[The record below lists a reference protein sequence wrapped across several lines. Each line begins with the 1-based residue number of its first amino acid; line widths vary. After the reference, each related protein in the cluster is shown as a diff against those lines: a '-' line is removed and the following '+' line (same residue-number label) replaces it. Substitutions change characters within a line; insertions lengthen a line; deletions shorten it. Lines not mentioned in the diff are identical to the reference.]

1 MPMTLTMVSRLA
13 LPERVS
19 GSLLIAMIPRYAWLF
34 VLAACLQTTGAD
46 ETTGFPSPGEGKLI
60 HFDQALPRVVNAAK
74 GVDYSFDLA
83 QESFEIFLPRNY
95 SDKEAFGV
103 FAFMDSG
110 DNMTMPR
117 EWAAIMEK
125 EKLICLIPQKIGN
138 NQPFSRRVGLT
149 LVGILKTV
157 ERYKADPRRIYTGG
171 MSGGARCSLQ
181 LAFLHNDVIAG
192 NISICGANFY
202 EPVPKV
208 KAVDTSNYG
217 VWPVPPDRVAEARKK
232 VRFAFITG
240 AKDFRY
246 GNILDIYQG
255 GFVKNGFQARL
266 IDQPNMGHQL
276 CSSESLLEAFDFV
289 SGKQ

>member
-1 MPMTLTMVSRLA
+1 VNGHLLMATMKTIYTSRL
-13 LPERVS
+13 
-19 GSLLIAMIPRYAWLF
+19 PRYACLF
-34 VLAACLQTTGAD
+34 VLAACLQTAGAE
-46 ETTGFPSPGEGKLI
+46 ETVGFPSPGEAKLI
-60 HFDQALPRVVNAAK
+60 HFDQALPHVAKAAM
-74 GVDYSFDLA
+74 GVDYKFDLA
-83 QESFEIFLPRNY
+83 QESFEIFVPRNY

-103 FAFMDSG
+103 FAFMNSQDE
-110 DNMTMPR
+110 MTMPK

-138 NQPFSRRVGLT
+138 NQVFSRRVGLT
-149 LVGILKTV
+149 LIGILKTI

-171 MSGGARCSLQ
+171 ISGGARCSLQ

-217 VWPVPPDRVAEARKK
+217 VWPVPPDRIAEARKN
-232 VRFAFITG
+232 VHFVFITG

-246 GNILDIYQG
+246 GNILDIYEG
-255 GFVKNGFQARL
+255 GFVTNGFQARL
-266 IDQPNMGHQL
+266 IDQPGMGHQM
-276 CSSESLLEAFDFV
+276 CSTESLLEAFHFV
-289 SGKQ
+289 SDGR

>member
-1 MPMTLTMVSRLA
+1 MFASRL
-13 LPERVS
+13 
-19 GSLLIAMIPRYAWLF
+19 PRYAWLF
-34 VLAACLQTTGAD
+34 VLAACLLKTGAE
-46 ETTGFPSPGEGKLI
+46 ETAGFPSPGEGKLI
-60 HFDQALPRVVNAAK
+60 HFDGALPRVANAAR

-83 QESFEIFLPRNY
+83 KESFEIFVPKNY

-103 FAFMDSG
+103 FAFMNSG
-110 DNMTMPR
+110 VSMTMPR

-125 EKLICLIPQKIGN
+125 EKLICLIPQNVGN

-149 LVGILKTV
+149 LIGILKTV

-171 MSGGARCSLQ
+171 ISGGARCSLQ

-217 VWPVPPDRVAEARKK
+217 VWPVSPDRVAEARKK
-232 VRFAFITG
+232 MRFVFITG

-266 IDQPNMGHQL
+266 IDQPDMGHQM
-276 CSSESLLEAFDFV
+276 CSPESLLEAFQFV

>member
-1 MPMTLTMVSRLA
+1 MRQRL
-13 LPERVS
+13 VKIS
-19 GSLLIAMIPRYAWLF
+19 KYACLF
-34 VLAACLQTTGAD
+34 ILAACLQTASAA

-60 HFDQALPRVVNAAK
+60 HFDKALPRVANAAP
-74 GVDYSFDLA
+74 GVDYKFDLA
-83 QESFEIFLPRNY
+83 QESFEIFVPRNY

-103 FAFMDSG
+103 FAFMNSQDE
-110 DNMTMPR
+110 MTMPK

-138 NQPFSRRVGLT
+138 SQQFSRRVGLT
-149 LVGILKTV
+149 LIGILKTV
-157 ERYKADPRRIYTGG
+157 GQYKADPRRIYTSGL
-171 MSGGARCSLQ
+171 SGGARCSLQ

-217 VWPVPPDRVAEARKK
+217 VWPVPPDRIAEAKKK

-255 GFVKNGFQARL
+255 GFVKNAFQTTL
-266 IDQPNMGHQL
+266 IDQPNMGHQM
-276 CSSESLLEAFDFV
+276 CSPESLLEAFHFV
-289 SGKQ
+289 SGER